1 MDDPRL
7 QVVAYER
14 ALSALTP
21 WLDPVAVQEALDAL
35 RLEHSMA
42 KTAEGRAAV
51 EAAMQILQDASGAK
65 ASVADFWIRRGWG
78 S

>member
-1 MDDPRL
+1 MDELKL
-7 QVVAYER
+7 QVAAYER

-21 WLDPVAVQEALDAL
+21 WLDHAALQEAVDAL

-42 KTAEGRAAV
+42 RTDEGRAAV
-51 EAAMQILQDASGAK
+51 NAALKILQDAYSAK
-65 ASVADFWIRRGWG
+65 ASVADVWARRGWG